1 MNKVEYFTDLAKSI
15 EKDER
20 RMNDDTISRQA
31 AIDAIDRAV
40 TKEAARWSL
49 QELPSAE
56 RLGRWETE
64 IRPEY
69 DGKHAT
75 YACSVCGNMA
85 LDEFAYC
92 PNCGADMRGEEE

>member
-56 RLGRWETE
+56 RRGRWIDVNGDESVFKCSACGE
-64 IRPEY
+64 IS
-69 DGKHAT
+69 
-75 YACSVCGNMA
+75 CCNNLFCG
-85 LDEFAYC
+85 D
-92 PNCGADMRGEEE
+92 CGARMNGEEK